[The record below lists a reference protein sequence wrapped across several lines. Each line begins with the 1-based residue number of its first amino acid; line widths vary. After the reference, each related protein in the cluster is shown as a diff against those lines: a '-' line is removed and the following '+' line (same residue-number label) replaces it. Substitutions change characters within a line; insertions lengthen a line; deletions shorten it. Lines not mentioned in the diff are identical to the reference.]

1 MKTVFTPYEHGANA
15 FLEVERFLARSV
27 AAFETPRNW
36 FIDRWN
42 FTYAVSRVMHGATVA
57 DWAKAIGLWRD
68 EDGRIVAMA
77 HEEEQRGDVFFEFDR
92 PDRVGERLLGE
103 MFAFAE
109 RACVKERNGGTGFG
123 LRIPQSDRLTAALAA
138 ERGYRKGDY
147 SEPLSV
153 RPIPYPSRDAESGE
167 VPGDLRLIDG
177 AAVAPDR
184 KAVAHARA
192 FGYADKPEQITA
204 SVSAFEN
211 LAEAPSYRKGLDLAL
226 ENGDGE
232 IVSFVGLW
240 LDPVSRLGVLEPV
253 GTVPEYRKRGLA
265 RLLIAEGERRLER
278 LGAER
283 LFVGSDQEF
292 YKAVGFRVIARQD
305 VWEYRAEGPRPPRNS
320 GGR

>member
-1 MKTVFTPYEHGANA
+1 MKTVFTPYDHGSSA
-15 FLEVERFLARSV
+15 FLEVERFLAQSV

-57 DWAKAIGLWRD
+57 DWAKAIGLWRN
-68 EDGRIVAMA
+68 EEGRIVAMA

-92 PDRVGERLLGE
+92 PDRVEEGLLSE

-109 RACVKERNGGTGFG
+109 RACVKMRNGETGFG
-123 LRIPQSDRLTAALAA
+123 LRIPQGDSLTAALAA
-138 ERGYRKGDY
+138 ERGYRKGDW
-147 SEPLSV
+147 SESLAV
-153 RPIPYPSRDAESGE
+153 RPIPYASRNGESGE
-167 VPGDLRLIDG
+167 VPGDLRLIEG
-177 AAVAPDR
+177 AAIAPDR
-184 KAVAHARA
+184 KALAHARA
-192 FGYADKPEQITA
+192 FGYADKQDSLPA
-204 SVSAFEN
+204 SVAAFEN
-211 LAEAPSYRKGLDLAL
+211 LTEAPSYRRDLDLAL

-253 GTVPEYRKRGLA
+253 GTVPAYRKRGLA

-278 LGAER
+278 LGAKR

-305 VWEYRAEGPRPPRNS
+305 VWEYRAPLKP
-320 GGR
+320 